1 MARPV
6 TAVLREKF
14 QTEITVGPHRLTS
27 DTLPEDGGGDA
38 GPSPGE
44 LLLAALG
51 A

>member
-6 TAVLREKF
+6 TAVLRDKLE
-14 QTEITVGPHRLTS
+14 TEITVGPHRFFADAS
-27 DTLPEDGGGDA
+27 PEDGGNDA
-38 GPSPGE
+38 GPSPSE